1 MDFHSMK
8 RKQLQA
14 LCKKHNIP
22 ANLSNL
28 EMANRISELLKG
40 KEDPLIQRPI
50 EGHDEHVS
58 ETESAGVIVN
68 NKVKKVR
75 FSPEHE
81 LIEFSRSPELKGRS
95 RRNMAVSK
103 SSSPSLVNVS
113 SGDMNK
119 EKLGR
124 PGRAVRSRGLKSMEG
139 KVNENRGKNPKKG
152 KDVNTNASAIEIL
165 DDGKSK
171 EGDVDSSGQVM
182 LLRGKILDAV
192 DDEKIIEKIVDN
204 PGRVTRSRVQKLTQV
219 STLEENRG
227 RKVRKTTGNVAMV
240 IAENKENKAV
250 GSSSFSNRWDAGEV
264 ELAINPGEREKS
276 KGKSLENKI
285 VEEQDVSE
293 PQVIRRSKRNTHMVV
308 DSEILYVDKRKNEN
322 GEGND
327 LRKKSKL
334 MATNGSGVDGE
345 GNGSDV
351 NPGRGVSSKMGEP
364 IKVEPRRSN
373 RRKNVIEADELKA
386 EIENGHPSRSSVQQ
400 LGTADES
407 SKDEKKVPQPTEV
420 TRKSR
425 RKTLSVKLDSADE
438 TETKR
443 VLRGSVPEL
452 GIAEDS
458 KDEKKVLQ
466 PTGVTGRSRRK
477 TLSVVVSADDKVHT
491 QLAVEKLE
499 TETGNRLV
507 LGGSVP
513 QLEIAGEVSKDEKKV
528 LQPTITSM
536 SRSKTSCLKPVD
548 EENDTN
554 LAVENLEAEELK
566 TGTCLVEKE
575 CSAVQQS
582 TRRSRRIASQY
593 KSPGE
598 IGRDSDKVMKRK
610 RDVMN
615 TNNVPSSVADT
626 IKETSS
632 KKAVPAASSGKVAD
646 SGKRI
651 YRLDDFKVL
660 DASSNNDFEVEEH
673 FVIKEGLG
681 STSYSG
687 SSANTDAE
695 GTHGKKPDASIADNV
710 ESSDMKL
717 INGRELVGSDTNAA
731 PSNTEFE
738 DDQVSVINIRG
749 VEKDHSP
756 LDIDVHELLEQNI
769 TDMDKNGPEA
779 HVLSEAE
786 DLGCN
791 SKKVLPEGSNVSGSE
806 GFDEI
811 RSSTDSFLS
820 GDQTDI
826 NTVMEVRESKLDGCL
841 QPSPNVVDC
850 VGEAKRVSVEEN
862 LGSDEPRKD
871 NQVHPECSKIS
882 EQEGLAETTSSAD
895 NPLPGDQIYIKT
907 DVEVAEVEAE
917 KCLQSDPCVVGEL
930 KVIAAQ
936 ENLNSDE
943 TGQDG
948 EVLPEVS
955 NDSGKEGSA
964 ETGSSAD
971 IRLLG
976 DRADIMSDPEVA
988 QAEAVKC
995 LQPSSNVVDHVG
1007 VDIGVSIQEKL
1018 DLDETGQDDQA
1029 LPEVTNDSGK
1039 EDSAETGSFAD
1050 SRLHGDQTDITNDAE
1065 VAQAE
1070 AVKCL
1075 QPSPNVVDHVGVDKG
1090 ISIQE
1095 KLDLDESGQD
1105 DQALPEVTN
1114 DSGKED
1120 SAETGSFADSR
1131 LLGDQTD
1138 ITNDAEVAHA
1148 EAVKCLQP
1156 SPNVVDQVGVDKGVS
1171 IQENLDLD
1179 ETEQDGQAL
1188 PEVSNDSGKEGS
1200 AETGSFADNR
1210 LLVDAE
1216 VAQAEAVKCL
1226 QPSPNVVDHV
1236 GVDKGVSIQE
1246 KLDLDETGQDDQAL
1260 PEVTNDSGKEDSAE
1274 TGSFADSRLLGDQ
1287 TDITNDAEVAQAEA
1301 VKCLQPSPNVVD
1313 HVGVDK
1319 GVSIQENLDLDETEQ
1334 DGQALPE
1341 VSNDSGKEGSAETGS
1356 FADSRLLVDAEV
1368 AQAEAVKCLQPSPN
1382 VVDHVGVDKGVS
1394 IQENLD
1400 LDETEQDNQ
1409 ALPEVSNDSGKEGSA
1424 EIGSSADIRLLGD
1437 QTDITTDLEV
1447 APSEADKCSQS
1458 SPNVVDHV
1466 GVVKGVSVQGNLDLD
1481 ETRKENQGGSNVSG
1495 NEGFALTVSSDD
1507 GLLLDDQTDTKKVA
1521 NVEGDY
1527 RFQPSP
1533 SEVDHEV
1540 EGMSVQ
1546 ENLDFDETKQAYICS
1561 PVSCHRT
1568 DVDCLE
1574 KSDNILDNINEDTPP
1589 NAGAVESCERPNDY
1603 NHSRSIM
1610 NLKSL
1615 SSCGLRRL
1623 EGDDMTEG
1631 NEAFFHKLSSELTET
1646 DEGGSLDIHKSAS
1659 YRDSA
1664 FGIPDFSDGE
1674 RSAKVAPQDNLKKD
1688 HEVHIL
1694 ENCTDKSSNSED
1706 GKTVEGE
1713 FCHKNKCDEHG
1724 QFSVSNLF
1732 KAERRS
1738 GIMPQDKEAISDEY
1752 SLKDFDKSSK
1762 DEDWEFNI
1770 SNLFDGERSARI
1782 KDSNKQVAI
1791 PDVPVVSTTCENYNE
1806 GICPSKLVGVSESQ
1820 ERPES
1825 PLADTTAVA
1834 DIILL
1839 PETCCSSIETAGNAT
1854 CLSKTNIVGS
1864 SAYDDADD
1872 GDCGKEK
1879 DDCSISEIGVEGPTE
1894 MKFQDAEETEE
1905 QSLSMLE
1912 QQSSPVT
1919 REEPNDV
1926 KNTQSWTEIELHNLF
1941 GTMFDTPGPNDA
1953 SSSRTEAPHPTSM
1966 NKSISKNRDSLT
1978 KKEIEMEGERSEYET
1993 GNVSHA
1999 GLNVDSEENQ
2009 FATPIKKDE
2018 TWSHGSGLDRPV
2030 PSVIKC
2036 SDTMK
2041 ENVATQSKSDEK
2053 DHHTGFELESVEM
2066 VNISTT
2072 VLPEASEEQL
2082 TEKTVECL
2090 KETTL
2095 KIEECEEEK
2104 AIPLRE
2110 SCLYEAPGDDSNLTQ
2125 RNCIGSSGSPR
2136 NLAQIDGCQD
2146 LLTDSV
2152 LSQSISC
2159 KSRIYHATEGDMIP
2173 CGEAVF
2179 GLSGA
2184 DLQRSNLPEKSNH
2197 LIACSE
2203 DGNILRETPVE
2214 SFRGPLDAEVADTSI
2229 FGGTSPC
2236 PFSKFME
2243 FDEVTKRGDSVRKDN
2258 DLCGT
2263 NSRSSQ
2269 DISDDIME
2277 GDHDMIGKAVEESV
2291 TASMVQFSI
2300 PQLHFKEQA
2309 EDFNIPTHN
2318 ISDVPPPE
2326 CTEILKESDVAD
2338 TIKEYI
2344 DSESSLSM
2352 VSENSSVSFPIDE
2365 TTHTDENMAHENA
2378 ALSENNEDAA
2388 ERFMNTEDEVDYL
2401 ETESKEPE
2409 DSTAMEPLIETKR
2422 FDIKLDS
2429 QKQIEADGGE
2439 NSSFKQLCS
2448 TAKKNARTIL
2458 IHGTPGKLP
2467 ATADMKE
2474 NAPMHKSSNVGDLTT
2489 VRPAKRKALR
2499 DVRWK

>member
-103 SSSPSLVNVS
+103 SSSSSLVNVS

-124 PGRAVRSRGLKSMEG
+124 AGRAVRSRGLKSMEG
-139 KVNENRGKNPKKG
+139 NVNENRGKNPKKG

-227 RKVRKTTGNVAMV
+227 RKVRKTTGNVAKV

-250 GSSSFSNRWDAGEV
+250 GSSSFSNRRDAGEV

-582 TRRSRRIASQY
+582 TRRSRRIASQC

-598 IGRDSDKVMKRK
+598 IGRDSDKVIKRK

-660 DASSNNDFEVEEH
+660 DASSNNAFEVEEH

-738 DDQVSVINIRG
+738 DDQVSVSNIRG

-943 TGQDG
+943 TRQDG
-948 EVLPEVS
+948 QVLPEVS

-1050 SRLHGDQTDITNDAE
+1050 SRLH
-1065 VAQAE
+1065 
-1070 AVKCL
+1070 
-1075 QPSPNVVDHVGVDKG
+1075 
-1090 ISIQE
+1090 
-1095 KLDLDESGQD
+1095 
-1105 DQALPEVTN
+1105 
-1114 DSGKED
+1114 
-1120 SAETGSFADSR
+1120 
-1131 LLGDQTD
+1131 
-1138 ITNDAEVAHA
+1138 
-1148 EAVKCLQP
+1148 
-1156 SPNVVDQVGVDKGVS
+1156 
-1171 IQENLDLD
+1171 
-1179 ETEQDGQAL
+1179 
-1188 PEVSNDSGKEGS
+1188 
-1200 AETGSFADNR
+1200 
-1210 LLVDAE
+1210 
-1216 VAQAEAVKCL
+1216 
-1226 QPSPNVVDHV
+1226 
-1236 GVDKGVSIQE
+1236 
-1246 KLDLDETGQDDQAL
+1246 
-1260 PEVTNDSGKEDSAE
+1260 
-1274 TGSFADSRLLGDQ
+1274 GDQ

-1806 GICPSKLVGVSESQ
+1806 GNLQEICPSKLVGVSESQ
-1820 ERPES
+1820 AERPES

-1839 PETCCSSIETAGNAT
+1839 PETCCSSIETAGNAM

-2009 FATPIKKDE
+2009 LATPIKKDE

-2041 ENVATQSKSDEK
+2041 ENVVTQSKSDEK

-2159 KSRIYHATEGDMIP
+2159 KSRIYHATEGDMAP

-2214 SFRGPLDAEVADTSI
+2214 SFRGPLDAEVADISI

-2365 TTHTDENMAHENA
+2365 TTHTDEKMAHENA

-2409 DSTAMEPLIETKR
+2409 DSTAMEPLIETKG

-2474 NAPMHKSSNVGDLTT
+2474 NAPMHKSTNVGDLTT